1 MRKTNHTFLIAGASA
16 IALAFGGTANAQD
29 ATTASSDD
37 TMAEAADETDAQT
50 PAPADEN
57 VIVVSGI
64 RQSLENALRAK
75 RDSDQVLDAISA
87 EDIGKFPDKNVGEAL
102 QRVTGV
108 QISRTNGEGSGV
120 SIRGASPDLN
130 RVEMNGVSM
139 LGTQSGSRAV
149 DFRDIPVEFVN
160 RLEVV
165 KSVTPDMTEGGLG
178 GTVRI
183 ITRRPFDSKE
193 DSFIA
198 GSAQG
203 IYSEIGD
210 TLDPKLALI
219 GSKRFADD
227 TMGILLSATYERRRI
242 ETHTTRTTGWRQI
255 TDPDTGELYD
265 LDGNGNPDFFPEIPR
280 YSEDVLDTKRIGL
293 NGVFEYKPTDDL
305 HAYVE
310 GTYTR
315 SKQDLE
321 APYFQLFS
329 GGALV
334 DAANS
339 ATGED
344 DTVSQVTYLNNGS
357 APYLNLRTIRG
368 DITRYNWSAAGG
380 VDYTPG
386 QWEIGVRTSFSKA
399 QIDNDYVNTTADV
412 RGLDYLIV
420 NYDNAEYAP
429 EITLPFD
436 YDDSSAIN
444 YVRVQHRPV
453 LSTQEE
459 FMAKGD
465 VARNDLTDWLTQ
477 LKAGVQYRRTT
488 LDNKQW
494 DANIILDGY
503 SDPSLLDEIQSYA
516 DLLVP
521 IENEF
526 FNTGSLG
533 GFSVPA
539 WLYDDGAFSSAIG
552 VPDPYDNPTLSATYD
567 VVEKNLA
574 GYLQGSFTFDLGVP
588 FYGVVGARVVQT
600 KTTAN
605 GYQSAGGVFSPVSFD
620 GDYVEFLPAL
630 NLRADIIPNKLLF
643 RGSATEVLARP
654 NPTDLAPRL
663 TLDIVGFS
671 GSRGNPDLQPYRAR
685 QYDAGLEYY
694 IDSVSFVSA
703 TYFRK
708 EISSF
713 IERTTVNETY
723 DGQVY
728 AINLPVN
735 GSAAVTVNGLEIGG
749 QLSFSTFTDMAVV
762 QNFGVIANFTYSK
775 DSGYEGTDYFTGEQ
789 LPFPGLSRK
798 SYNLSLYYEDDLFS
812 LRGSYNWRSKYLIN
826 AVGRGNN
833 PEFGEAAGQLD
844 VSASV
849 NVTDNISVFFEGVN
863 LTDEM
868 TIQNANSTY
877 RRIFMETYGPRYY
890 GGVRFRF

>member
-1 MRKTNHTFLIAGASA
+1 MHITRHAVLIGTASA
-16 IALAFGGTANAQD
+16 IALSMGAPAFAQS
-29 ATTASSDD
+29 AGDD
-37 TMAEAADETDAQT
+37 ETMAQQAEPAADD
-50 PAPADEN
+50 
-57 VIVVSGI
+57 VIIVSGI
-64 RQSLENALRAK
+64 RQSLESALRAK
-75 RDSDQVLDAISA
+75 RDSDQVIDAISA

-130 RVEMNGVSM
+130 RVEINGVSL
-139 LGTQSGSRAV
+139 LGTESGSRAV

-183 ITRRPFDSKE
+183 ITRRPFDGAD
-193 DSFIA
+193 DSYLA

-203 IYSEIGD
+203 IYSKIGD
-210 TLDPKLALI
+210 TIDPKLALI

-227 TMGILLSATYERRRI
+227 TMGVLLSATYERRRI
-242 ETHTTRTTGWRQI
+242 ETHASRTTGWRQI
-255 TDPDTGELYD
+255 TDPATNEPYD
-265 LDGNGNPDFFPEIPR
+265 LDGNGNADFFPEIPR
-280 YSEDVLDTKRIGL
+280 YSQDALDTKRIGL
-293 NGVFEYKPTDDL
+293 NGVFEYQPNDDIR
-305 HAYVE
+305 AYVE

-315 SKQDLE
+315 SKQTLD

-334 DAANS
+334 DVDGTVA
-339 ATGED
+339 GED
-344 DTVSQVTYLNNGS
+344 DTVSQVTYLQNGQ

-368 DITRYNWSAAGG
+368 DIQRTNWSAAGG
-380 VDYTPG
+380 FDYTPDD
-386 QWEIGVRTSFSKA
+386 WEFGVRTSFSRA
-399 QIDNDYVNTTADV
+399 QNDNDYINTEADV
-412 RGLDYLIV
+412 RGLEYLIV
-420 NYDNAEYAP
+420 NYDNSEYAP
-429 EITLPFD
+429 QITLPFD
-436 YDDSSAIN
+436 YDDASQIN
-444 YVRVQHRPV
+444 RIRVQHRPV

-465 VARNDLTDWLTQ
+465 IARNDLTYWLTQ
-477 LKAGVQYRRTT
+477 VKAGVQYRRTT

-494 DANIILDGY
+494 DASVILDGY
-503 SDPSLLDEIQSYA
+503 TDPTLLDEIQGYA
-516 DLLVP
+516 SNLVLTK
-521 IENEF
+521 NDF

-533 GFSVPA
+533 FDVPN
-539 WLYDDGAFSSAIG
+539 WLYDDGAFSDAIG
-552 VPDPYDNPTLSATYD
+552 VPDPYDTPTLSATYD
-567 VVEKNLA
+567 VEESNLA
-574 GYLQGSFTFDLGVP
+574 GYLQGSFEFDLGVP
-588 FYGVVGARVVQT
+588 VHGVIGARVVQT
-600 KTTAN
+600 KTTSN
-605 GYQSAGGVFSPVSFD
+605 GYQSAGGVFTPVTFK

-630 NLRADIIPNKLLF
+630 NIRADIIPNELLF

-671 GSRGNPDLQPYRAR
+671 GSRGNPGLEPYRAR

-728 AINLPVN
+728 AITLPVN
-735 GSAAVTVNGLEIGG
+735 GSQEVTINGIEIGG
-749 QLSFSTFTDMAVV
+749 QLSFGTLTDMDIIK
-762 QNFGVIANFTYSK
+762 NFGILANYTYSK
-775 DSGYEGTDYFTGEQ
+775 DSGYEGTDYFTGET
-789 LPFPGLSRK
+789 LPFPGLSRN
-798 SYNLSLYYEDDLFS
+798 SYNLSLYYEDDLLS
-812 LRGSYNWRSKYLIN
+812 LRGSYNWRSDYLIN

-849 NVTDNISVFFEGVN
+849 NVTEKVSVFFEGVN

-868 TIQNANSTY
+868 TVQNANSEY